1 MSLANRIKQ
10 RISGLNFF
18 QIYFKNKIGNSYDH
32 FLSTEE
38 LKQVDMDKIIRD
50 RNNDSFLTP
59 DNWSNHKKTFFNQR
73 MESYKSSFTIDEKIN
88 LELENID
95 LITIDNTDHKI
106 LKDRYKAFLL
116 NRLEQA
122 KAVNNSTDNEVPKI
136 IDQYKSCSN
145 VSFDSVFMKVQNDDG
160 TQNQRHYIKLS
171 KQYYDSLKIEE
182 QQKNTRIKE
191 YKLDGM
197 SFFLFRIFRQLFQN
211 IQSAQIGHNNK
222 CKNGHTKL
230 VQSVLGMKIFANG
243 IRMIGESKPFDMIET
258 SVYYLGVLSTFDLK
272 MQELGV
278 NIKTSPLNGLFQDV
292 INDLK
297 ELSSYKRINKEV
309 ALKELRKDQP
319 QQKKTDKP
327 IKTLN
332 DYFINIDEDNKEDF
346 YKELK
351 VLFPTEKGKSIKV
364 IIDELK
370 VQNMLVIGAREFKAF
385 HAELGKTFNRD
396 IGTYQSIQNVKSIDK
411 VSSEPI
417 KIKLNSL
424 IIKYKSN

>member
-18 QIYFKNKIGNSYDH
+18 QIYFENKIGNSYDH

-38 LKQVDMDKIIRD
+38 LKQVDKDKIIRD

-122 KAVNNSTDNEVPKI
+122 KAVNNSTDNEVTKI

-145 VSFDSVFMKVQNDDG
+145 VSFDSVFMKVQNDDE
-160 TQNQRHYIKLS
+160 TQNQLHYIKLS

-182 QQKNTRIKE
+182 QQNTRVEE

-197 SFFLFRIFRQLFQN
+197 SFYLMTIFRELFKN
-211 IQSAQIGHNNK
+211 IHAAQIGHNNK
-222 CKNGHTKL
+222 CKIGHAKL
-230 VQSVLGMKIFANG
+230 VRSVLGMKIFANG
-243 IRMIGESKPFDMIET
+243 IRMIGRSKSIDMIEM
-258 SVYYLGVLSTFDLK
+258 SLYYLGVLKAFDLK
-272 MQELGV
+272 MQDYGV
-278 NIKTSPLNGLFQDV
+278 NIITSPLNGLFQDV
-292 INDLK
+292 INELK
-297 ELSSYKRINKEV
+297 ESSSNERINIEV
-309 ALKELRKDQP
+309 ALTELRKEQP
-319 QQKKTDKP
+319 KQKKTDKH

-332 DYFINIDEDNKEDF
+332 DYFMNIDEDKIEDF

-385 HAELGKTFNRD
+385 HAELMKTFNRG
-396 IGTYQSIQNVKSIDK
+396 IGTYQSIQDVKTIDE
-411 VSSEPI
+411 VTSEPI

-424 IIKYKSN
+424 IFKYKSN